1 MYLKRTH
8 YKNSGKTFLAIAKK
22 VRNPETGIASDV
34 TIESLGYL
42 EDLLEKYQDP
52 IAHFQ
57 KVARQMTEKEN
68 ESRKVTL
75 SFDMEETL
83 PMDTAHRKNL
93 GYAAILKIYHQLE
106 LPRFLNN
113 KARHQKFEYSTNS
126 IMMLLVISRIL
137 SPGSKK
143 KAYEEKGRYFERF
156 DFSQYDIY
164 RALSHFAAIAQD
176 TQRHI
181 NERICANY
189 GPRDTKTVYYDVTN
203 FYFEIDQ
210 EDELRKN
217 GYGKEYRPNPIV
229 QMGLA
234 MDADGVPLHYE
245 LFEGNLPDKST
256 FRSVIGEVRRN
267 YDTGRIIVV
276 TDMGIITGDNIYYL
290 VGGEKREKALNGY
303 VMSFS
308 VRGGT
313 DQFKEYVLDKNGY
326 LDQNRKPAGED
337 SDFIIKSRRQAR
349 EIHVTMKSGKTV
361 KKTVYEKQVVFWSK
375 KYADRAK
382 ATREKT
388 ILKAETLVNDP
399 KKYAKATSYGAAR
412 FVNSIEYDEK
422 TGEVVPTEK
431 SLSLNKD
438 KISAEEKYDGFYAI
452 VTSELDMSDDEII
465 DTYRGLWEIEESFR
479 ITKGTLEARPVFL
492 SRKERIDAHFLTCFI
507 ALVIMRLLQK
517 QTGRKYSCEKI
528 TNCLNRLSC
537 SDEQDNIYLFD
548 YRSEI
553 SEAIGTALEINFSK
567 KRLRLADIKHIL
579 AETKNDP
586 KK

>member
-1 MYLKRTH
+1 MYLKKTH
-8 YKNSGKTFLAIAKK
+8 YKDSDKTFLAIVKK
-22 VRNPETGIASDV
+22 VRNPETGTAVDA
-34 TIESLGYL
+34 TIKSLGYL
-42 EDLLEKYQDP
+42 EDLLEKYPDP

-57 KVARQMTEKEN
+57 EIARQMTEKEN
-68 ESRKVTL
+68 ESHKVTL

-83 PMDTAHRKNL
+83 PLDTDHRKNL

-113 KARHQKFEYSTNS
+113 KARHQGFEYNTNS

-143 KAYEEKGRYFERF
+143 KAYEEKSRYFERF
-156 DFSQYDIY
+156 DFSQQDIY
-164 RALSHFAAIAQD
+164 RALSHFAAIAQEM
-176 TQRHI
+176 QRHI
-181 NERICANY
+181 NERICVNY

-217 GYGKEYRPNPIV
+217 GYGKEHRPNPIV

-234 MDADGVPLHYE
+234 MDADGIPLHYE

-276 TDMGIITGDNIYYL
+276 ADMGIITGDNLYYL
-290 VGGEKREKALNGY
+290 VGGEKRKKALNGY

-313 DQFKEYVLDKNGY
+313 EQFKQYVLDRDGYFDKNG
-326 LDQNRKPAGED
+326 KPAEED
-337 SDFIIKSRRQAR
+337 ADFIIKSRMRAR
-349 EIHVTMKSGKTV
+349 EINVTMESGKTV

-388 ILKAETLVNDP
+388 ILKAESLVNDP
-399 KKYAKATSYGAAR
+399 KKYAKTTSYGAAR
-412 FVNSIEYDEK
+412 FVNSIEYDEE
-422 TGEVVPTEK
+422 TGEVVVLEK

-452 VTSELDMSDDEII
+452 VTSELYMPDEEII

-517 QTGRKYSCEKI
+517 QTGRQYSCEKI
-528 TNCLNRLSC
+528 AGCLNRLSC

-548 YRSEI
+548 YRSEV
-553 SEAIGTALEINFSK
+553 SETIGNALEINFSK

-579 AETKNDP
+579 AETKKYP

>member
-1 MYLKRTH
+1 
-8 YKNSGKTFLAIAKK
+8 
-22 VRNPETGIASDV
+22 
-34 TIESLGYL
+34 
-42 EDLLEKYQDP
+42 
-52 IAHFQ
+52 
-57 KVARQMTEKEN
+57 
-68 ESRKVTL
+68 
-75 SFDMEETL
+75 
-83 PMDTAHRKNL
+83 
-93 GYAAILKIYHQLE
+93 
-106 LPRFLNN
+106 
-113 KARHQKFEYSTNS
+113 
-126 IMMLLVISRIL
+126 
-137 SPGSKK
+137 
-143 KAYEEKGRYFERF
+143 
-156 DFSQYDIY
+156 
-164 RALSHFAAIAQD
+164 
-176 TQRHI
+176 
-181 NERICANY
+181 
-189 GPRDTKTVYYDVTN
+189 
-203 FYFEIDQ
+203 
-210 EDELRKN
+210 
-217 GYGKEYRPNPIV
+217 
-229 QMGLA
+229 MGLA

-276 TDMGIITGDNIYYL
+276 ADMGIITGDNIYYL

-313 DQFKEYVLDKNGY
+313 DPFKEYVLDKNGY
-326 LDQNRKPAGED
+326 LDQNRKPVGEGA
-337 SDFIIKSRRQAR
+337 DFIIKSRIKAR
-349 EIHVTMKSGKTV
+349 EINVTMESGKTT

-388 ILKAETLVNDP
+388 LLKAEALVKDP
-399 KKYAKATSYGAAR
+399 KKYEKAASYGAAR
-412 FVNSIEYDEK
+412 FVHSIEYDEK
-422 TGEVVPTEK
+422 TGEVISAAK
-431 SLSLNKD
+431 SLSLDKD

-452 VTSELDMSDDEII
+452 VTSELDMSDDKII

-492 SRKERIDAHFLTCFI
+492 SRKERIDAHFLICFI

-517 QTGRKYSCEKI
+517 QTGKKYSCEKI
-528 TNCLNRLSC
+528 ANCLNRLSC

-553 SEAIGTALEINFSK
+553 SEAIGNALKINFSK

-579 AETKNDP
+579 AETKKHT